1 MRFMILA
8 VVVMSVV
15 SLSSAQKQRKH
26 YTVSLNEIAEQ
37 HVKLVLD
44 IGRLDAD
51 FVDAYYGPPEWMED
65 SKKMEYRPTALR
77 DRAEALLSR
86 LKRVRVPSKDK
97 SLTQRKNYLTKQL
110 TAVRARTD
118 MLNGTLFTFDEE
130 AKKLYD
136 GTPPKYAEAHFK
148 KTVSELSALLPP
160 GSGSVQER
168 YEAFRKEFVI
178 PVDRLDTVFTAA
190 IRECREKTK
199 KHINLPENENFVVE
213 YVTDKAW
220 SGYNWYK
227 GNAYSVIQVNTDFPI
242 FIDRAVDLAAHEG
255 YPGHHV
261 YNVLLETELMKKK
274 GWIEFSVYPL
284 FSPQSLIAEGSANYG
299 IEIAFTKAER
309 MQFEKEVLFPLAG
322 LDPAKTEQYYAV
334 QAIVSRL
341 AYAGNEA
348 ARLYLNGTIS
358 KEKAIDWLVAYGLF
372 EPARAEQRLRFIE
385 KYRSYVIN
393 YNYGQDLVKSYVE
406 KKAGKK
412 STPEKRWNVFTELLS
427 SPTMPGSLK

>member
-1 MRFMILA
+1 MRLMIL
-8 VVVMSVV
+8 VVVMMSVV
-15 SLSSAQKQRKH
+15 SLSTAQKNRKH

-37 HVKLVLD
+37 YVKLVLD
-44 IGRLDAD
+44 IGQLDAD
-51 FVDAYYGPPEWMED
+51 FVDAYYGPQEWMED

-86 LKRVRVPSKDK
+86 LKRVRVPVKDK

-118 MLNGTLFTFDEE
+118 MLNGAVFSFDDE
-130 AKKLYD
+130 AKKMYD
-136 GTPPKYAEAHFK
+136 VVPPKYTEAHFK
-148 KTVSELSALLPP
+148 KIVNELSAMLPA
-160 GSGSVQER
+160 GNGSVQER
-168 YEAFRKEFVI
+168 YESFRSGFVI
-178 PVDRLDTVFTAA
+178 PKDRLDTVFTAA

-199 KHINLPENENFVVE
+199 KYIALPENENFVVE

-299 IEIAFTKAER
+299 IEIAFTKKER
-309 MQFEKEVLFPLAG
+309 MQFEKQVLFPLAG
-322 LDPAKTEQYYAV
+322 LDPEKAEQYYAI
-334 QAIVSRL
+334 QANVARL

-358 KEKAIDWLVAYGLF
+358 KEKAIEWLVAYGLF
-372 EPARAEQRLRFIE
+372 EPARAEQRIRFIE

-406 KKAGKK
+406 KKAGKNA
-412 STPEKRWNVFTELLS
+412 TPEKRWKIFTELLS
-427 SPTMPGSLK
+427 SPRMPGGLK

>member
-1 MRFMILA
+1 MRLMIL
-8 VVVMSVV
+8 VVVLLSVI
-15 SLSSAQKQRKH
+15 SLTTAQKSRKH

-37 HVKLVLD
+37 YVKLVLD
-44 IGRLDAD
+44 IGQLDAD
-51 FVDAYYGPPEWMED
+51 FVDAYYGPPEWMEE
-65 SKKMEYRPTALR
+65 SKRMEYRPTALR

-86 LKRVRVPSKDK
+86 LKRVRVPAKDK

-118 MLNGTLFTFDEE
+118 MLNGAVFSFDDE
-130 AKKLYD
+130 AKKMYD
-136 GTPPKYAEAHFK
+136 VVPPKYTEAHLK
-148 KTVSELSALLPP
+148 KIVNELSTMLPA
-160 GSGSVQER
+160 GNGSVQER
-168 YEAFRKEFVI
+168 YETFRSGFVI
-178 PVDRLDTVFTAA
+178 PKDRLDTVFTAA
-190 IRECREKTK
+190 INECREKTK
-199 KHINLPENENFVVE
+199 KYIALPENENFVVE

-299 IEIAFTKAER
+299 IEIAFTKTER
-309 MQFEKEVLFPLAG
+309 MQFEKQVLFPLAG
-322 LDPAKTEQYYAV
+322 LDPEKVEQYYAV

-358 KEKAIDWLVAYGLF
+358 KEKAIEWLVAYGLF
-372 EPARAEQRLRFIE
+372 EPARAEQRIRFIE

-406 KKAGKK
+406 KKAGKNA
-412 STPEKRWNVFTELLS
+412 TPEKRWKIFTELLS
-427 SPTMPGSLK
+427 SPTMPSSLK